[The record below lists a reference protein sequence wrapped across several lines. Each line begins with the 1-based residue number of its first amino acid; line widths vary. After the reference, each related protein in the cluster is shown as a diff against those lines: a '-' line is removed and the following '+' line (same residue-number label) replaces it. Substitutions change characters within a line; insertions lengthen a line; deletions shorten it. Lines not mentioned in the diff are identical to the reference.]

1 MSTRKFNRAS
11 SAQPLNDRQPQTLNP
26 AMSRPQAPQP
36 KPRAN
41 RFRWLWLLFSLFG
54 VATVSATTG
63 ALLAVSLSSPSLSQR
78 ELSSEEKA
86 VFGGHQPISSLGLQL
101 PQLTRPVNIL
111 VLGIKVVTSDVD
123 DSLTQKYGYHALVN
137 SFEGLSDTMFLVRFD
152 PSQKKLSVLSIP
164 RDTRAWVDGLGMT
177 KINAANSRGGPA
189 LSAKAV
195 SELLGGVPIDR
206 YMRINVQGVEKL
218 LDALGGLTV
227 YVPRD
232 MKYQDDSQ
240 HLYINLKQGRQ
251 HLNGAQALSFLRF
264 RHDEY
269 GDIGRV
275 QRQQMAMRTLKEQ
288 ALNPAT
294 LIKLPQILSVI
305 RENLDTNLSM
315 EEIVALAG
323 FATQVDRSNTQMLVT
338 PGDYGDI
345 ARYGT
350 SYWLPSPDKIRALMT
365 KHFDQGVGSAE
376 TAQDV
381 SQIQV
386 AVQDASGNPE
396 AARELARRLESMGYR
411 RAFVAKPWKEMIGT
425 TRVIAQNGD
434 ADGAQLVKEAI
445 GQGDVRVDS
454 SGILGSDVTIQL
466 GSDWQG
472 SDSSINGMTNGTT
485 R

>member
-1 MSTRKFNRAS
+1 MPPSKSNRPTSVSRSDTSPTQLSPARST
-11 SAQPLNDRQPQTLNP
+11 T
-26 AMSRPQAPQP
+26 MSRPAAP
-36 KPRAN
+36 KPRTN

-78 ELSSEEKA
+78 ELSAEEKA
-86 VFGGHQPISSLGLQL
+86 VFGGNQPISSLGLQL

-111 VLGIKVVTSDVD
+111 VLGIKVITADVD
-123 DSLTQKYGYHALVN
+123 ESLSRKYGYHALVN

-189 LSAKAV
+189 LSAKSV

-251 HLNGAQALSFLRF
+251 HLDGAQALSFLRF
-264 RHDEY
+264 RHDEH

-275 QRQQMAMRTLKEQ
+275 QRQQMAMRSLKEQ

-294 LIKLPQILSVI
+294 LLKLPQILSVI

-323 FATQVDRSNTQMLVT
+323 FATQVDRQNVQMLVT

-350 SYWLPSPDKIRALMT
+350 SYWLPYPDQIRTMMA
-365 KHFDQGVGSAE
+365 KHFDQGVASLEE
-376 TAQDV
+376 TKEP
-381 SQIQV
+381 SQLKV

-396 AARELARRLESMGYR
+396 LARSVARQLESLGYR
-411 RAFVAKPWKEMIGT
+411 QTFVVKPWKETIAT
-425 TRVIAQNGD
+425 TRVIAQNGNPEE
-434 ADGAQLVKEAI
+434 AQQLREAL

-454 SGILGSDVTIQL
+454 SGALGSDITIQV
-466 GSDWQG
+466 GSDWQ
-472 SDSSINGMTNGTT
+472 SATIAPS

>member
-1 MSTRKFNRAS
+1 M
-11 SAQPLNDRQPQTLNP
+11 L
-26 AMSRPQAPQP
+26 
-36 KPRAN
+36 
-41 RFRWLWLLFSLFG
+41 
-54 VATVSATTG
+54 
-63 ALLAVSLSSPSLSQR
+63 
-78 ELSSEEKA
+78 
-86 VFGGHQPISSLGLQL
+86 
-101 PQLTRPVNIL
+101 
-111 VLGIKVVTSDVD
+111 
-123 DSLTQKYGYHALVN
+123 
-137 SFEGLSDTMFLVRFD
+137 LVRFD
-152 PSQKKLSVLSIP
+152 PNQKKLSVLSIP

-189 LSAKAV
+189 LSAKSV

-206 YMRINVQGVEKL
+206 YIRINVQGVEKL

-275 QRQQMAMRTLKEQ
+275 QRQQMAMRSLKEQ

-294 LIKLPQILSVI
+294 LLKLPQILSVI

-323 FATQVDRSNTQMLVT
+323 FATQVDRQNVQMLVI

-350 SYWLPSPDKIRALMT
+350 SYWLPYPDQIRTMMA
-365 KHFDQGVGSAE
+365 KHFDQGVAALE
-376 TAQDV
+376 EAREP
-381 SQIQV
+381 SQLKV

-396 AARELARRLESMGYR
+396 LARSVARQLESLGYR
-411 RAFVAKPWKEMIGT
+411 QAFVVKPWKETIAT
-425 TRVIAQNGD
+425 TRVIAQNGNPEE
-434 ADGAQLVKEAI
+434 AQQLREAL

-454 SGILGSDVTIQL
+454 SGALGSDITIQV
-466 GSDWQG
+466 GSDWR
-472 SDSSINGMTNGTT
+472 SATT
-485 R
+485 APSR

>member
-1 MSTRKFNRAS
+1 VSTRHSNRAS
-11 SAQPLNDRQPQTLNP
+11 SPLTDRHSQTN
-26 AMSRPQAPQP
+26 ATDMSRSPAPQP

-41 RFRWLWLLFSLFG
+41 RFRWFWLLFSLLG
-54 VATVSATTG
+54 VATISATTG

-78 ELSSEEKA
+78 ELSKEEKA
-86 VFGGHQPISSLGLQL
+86 VFGNNQPISSLGLQL

-111 VLGIKVVTSDVD
+111 VLGIKVITSDVD
-123 DSLTQKYGYHALVN
+123 DSLSRKYGYHALVN

-251 HLNGAQALSFLRF
+251 HLNGEQALAFLRF

-275 QRQQMAMRTLKEQ
+275 QRQQMAMRSLKEQ
-288 ALNPAT
+288 ALNPTT
-294 LIKLPQILSVI
+294 LLKLPDILSVI

-323 FATQVDRSNTQMLVT
+323 FATQVDRQNVQMLVT

-350 SYWLPSPDKIRALMT
+350 SYWLPYPNQIRDMMA
-365 KHFDQGVGSAE
+365 KHFEHGVGSG
-376 TAQDV
+376 DSRSM
-381 SQIQV
+381 SQVRV

-396 AARELARRLESMGYR
+396 AARAVARQLEAMGYR
-411 RAFVAKPWKEMIGT
+411 QTFVARSWKETIST

-434 ADGAQLVKEAI
+434 ADTAEQVKAAI
-445 GQGDVRVDS
+445 GRGDVRVDS
-454 SGILGSDVTIQL
+454 SGILGSDVTIQI

-472 SDSSINGMTNGTT
+472 TGSNANP
-485 R
+485 